1 MLFIDIDKMATA
13 GSKRSRKPNF
23 KQEELQVSA
32 LVDEVEK
39 NKTVILGKFSDT
51 VSNERKKQLWISIAT
66 NQCCETTYS
75 VTSWTFG
82 NSLLL

>member
-23 KQEELQVSA
+23 KQEELQASA

-39 NKTVILGKFSDT
+39 NKTVILGKFS
-51 VSNERKKQLWISIAT
+51 SIA
-66 NQCCETTYS
+66 EK
-75 VTSWTFG
+75 
-82 NSLLL
+82 

>member
-1 MLFIDIDKMATA
+1 MEMTRKYRRMLFIDIDKMATA

-23 KQEELQVSA
+23 KQEELSV

-51 VSNERKKQLWISIAT
+51 VSNERKKTLDFHR
-66 NQCCETTYS
+66 NQ
-75 VTSWTFG
+75 V
-82 NSLLL
+82 